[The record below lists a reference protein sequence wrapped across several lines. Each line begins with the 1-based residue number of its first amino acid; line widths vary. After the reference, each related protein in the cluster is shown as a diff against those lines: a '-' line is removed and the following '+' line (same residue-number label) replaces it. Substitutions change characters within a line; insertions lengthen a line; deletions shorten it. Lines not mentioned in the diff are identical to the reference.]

1 MHQRSIVKINNE
13 KIISFKKNK
22 KLGGISDKIKF
33 TQEHYRRQSFIKYAK
48 RATAFALVEIISFQN
63 NKETYANFLNC

>member
-1 MHQRSIVKINNE
+1 MHQHSILKINNE

-33 TQEHYRRQSFIKYAK
+33 TQEHYRR
-48 RATAFALVEIISFQN
+48 
-63 NKETYANFLNC
+63 